1 MDLHYKREVTVGAL
15 VLAAI
20 ILFVV
25 GALWLGGKSIGGP
38 GDLTPIEFTTVGNL
52 KEGVPVLISGVNK
65 GKVEQI
71 RLIAP
76 GNVRVLVS
84 LTDDVVPRA
93 DASARIVSISA
104 LGETAIA
111 FDPGQSSQGL
121 GNGTIRGTTEMALT
135 DRVASL
141 GDKADSVLLG
151 AQQLV
156 SQRTADDLHAT
167 MVAMQRMLNTVAD
180 RIPAS
185 TTEATRTMAAFRDL
199 SARLDSTL
207 ASPGLNRGLA
217 NLDSVTAGLA
227 AMTTQMTRTGATLDT
242 LLAAINQGQGTL
254 GKFASDTGLYNDM
267 RGTLQSLKAL
277 IDDIKRD
284 PGRITV
290 QLKVF

>member
-1 MDLHYKREVTVGAL
+1 MDLHYKKEVTVGAL

-20 ILFVV
+20 VLFVV
-25 GALWLGGKSIGGP
+25 GALWLGGKSVGGP
-38 GDLTPIEFTTVGNL
+38 GDLTTVEFTAVGNL

-76 GNVRVLVS
+76 GNVRVMLS
-84 LTDDVVPRA
+84 LAEDVVPKS
-93 DASARIVSISA
+93 DASARIISISA

-111 FDPGQSSQGL
+111 FDPGQSSQEL
-121 GNGTIRGTTEMALT
+121 GDGTIRGTTEMALT
-135 DRVASL
+135 DRVAAL

-185 TTEATRTMAAFRDL
+185 TTEATRTMAAFREL

-207 ASPGLNRGLA
+207 ASPGLNRGLS

-242 LLAAINQGQGTL
+242 LLAAISRGQGTL
-254 GKFASDTGLYNDM
+254 GKFASDTGLYSDM

-277 IDDIKRD
+277 IDDIKRE

>member
-20 ILFVV
+20 VLFVV
-25 GALWLGGKSIGGP
+25 GALWLGGKSIGG
-38 GDLTPIEFTTVGNL
+38 GDDLTTIQFAQVGNL
-52 KEGVPVLISGVNK
+52 KEGSPVLISGVNK
-65 GKVEQI
+65 GKVAEI
-71 RLIAP
+71 RLIEP
-76 GNVRVLVS
+76 GNVRVMVS
-84 LTDDVVPRA
+84 LSEDVVPKT

-104 LGETAIA
+104 LGEVAIA
-111 FDPGQSSQGL
+111 FDPGRRSEPL
-121 GNGTIRGTTEMALT
+121 GRTPIPGTLEMALT
-135 DRVASL
+135 DRVAAL

-167 MVAMQRMLNTVAD
+167 MVAMQRMLNTLAD

-185 TTEATRTMAAFRDL
+185 TTEATRTMAAFRQL

-207 ASPGLNRGLA
+207 ANPGLNRGLA
-217 NLDSVTAGLA
+217 NLDSVTVGLS
-227 AMTTQMTRTGATLDT
+227 AMTMQLSRTGATLDT
-242 LLAAINQGQGTL
+242 LLANINRGEGTL
-254 GKFASDTGLYNDM
+254 GKFASDSGLYNDM

>member
-1 MDLHYKREVTVGAL
+1 
-15 VLAAI
+15 
-20 ILFVV
+20 
-25 GALWLGGKSIGGP
+25 
-38 GDLTPIEFTTVGNL
+38 
-52 KEGVPVLISGVNK
+52 VPVLISGVNK

-71 RLIAP
+71 RLVAP

-84 LTDDVVPRA
+84 LADDVVPKS

-111 FDPGQSSQGL
+111 FDPGQSSQAL

-135 DRVASL
+135 DRVAAL

-185 TTEATRTMAAFRDL
+185 TTEATRTMAAFREL
-199 SARLDSTL
+199 SVRLDSTL
-207 ASPGLNRGLA
+207 ASPGLNRGLS

-227 AMTTQMTRTGATLDT
+227 AMTAQMTRTGATLDT
-242 LLAAINQGQGTL
+242 LLAAISRGEGTL

-277 IDDIKRD
+277 IDDIKREQ
-284 PGRITV
+284 GRITV